1 MQESSHKN
9 HAKLKILLAEDNV
22 VNQKVA
28 LRMLNKLG
36 FTADVVMDGEEVL
49 NALDQQFY
57 DLILMD
63 VQMPKLDGIETTR
76 CIYNRFAEGDRPIII
91 ALTAH
96 AMQEEKDRCLGAGMS
111 DHLSKPV
118 RLEELQRIL
127 EYYDGLVRK

>member
-1 MQESSHKN
+1 M
-9 HAKLKILLAEDNV
+9 LAEDNI

-28 LRMLNKLG
+28 LRMLNNLG
-36 FTADVVMDGEEVL
+36 YAADVVMDGEEVL
-49 NALDQQFY
+49 DALNRQVY

-96 AMQEEKDRCLGAGMS
+96 AMQEERDRCLEAGMNN
-111 DHLSKPV
+111 HLSKPV
-118 RLEELQRIL
+118 RLEELQTIL